1 MEEDGQRAEEREPA
15 RTTGGSRLAVAKES
29 GTSRC
34 SLPHIRD
41 AVSTW
46 TSATTTAAVA
56 NHALNAI
63 VDENTVV
70 TMSVYVL

>member
-1 MEEDGQRAEEREPA
+1 MEEHGQRAEERGPPDH
-15 RTTGGSRLAVAKES
+15 RWIRLAIGKES

-34 SLPHIRD
+34 SFPHMRD

-46 TSATTTAAVA
+46 TTARVTAAVA

-63 VDENTVV
+63 VDEKTVV
-70 TMSVYVL
+70 TASV